1 MSIRK
6 FTTEVYSR
14 QAFIYC
20 NEHGTKLCFCFEN
33 ITWEHDVR
41 SPDRP
46 CPCLIKE
53 KPRAKLYFINRYE
66 NKNFD

>member
-1 MSIRK
+1 MIPK
-6 FTTEVYSR
+6 FTKEVYPR

-33 ITWEHDVR
+33 MQWENDVR

-46 CPCLIKE
+46 CRCLLNR
-53 KPRAKLYFINRYE
+53 KPQAELYFINRYE
-66 NKNFD
+66 NKKFD